1 MENSSVWKVMIK
13 RFVEDEHSKRKA
25 VIYAYFAYGYDKM
38 VEKFAEIEK
47 YFLELRAVEKKRQ

>member
-1 MENSSVWKVMIK
+1 MIK